1 MKMTVAQVL
10 VRFLKEAGVRHIFGV
25 SGHSI
30 FDLTDAIYLE
40 PGIDL
45 VSAQIEI
52 SAAYM
57 ASAHS
62 RALRAPSACLASA
75 GAGATNLVTGVA
87 QAFKESAPVLVIS
100 SIGSVTSSTF
110 GRSKLAQ

>member
-1 MKMTVAQVL
+1 MKLTLAQVL

-57 ASAHS
+57 ARADS
-62 RALRAPSACLASA
+62 RALSPSGTCTTPCTRRYPTIRWLWRRAAL
-75 GAGATNLVTGVA
+75 
-87 QAFKESAPVLVIS
+87 ES
-100 SIGSVTSSTF
+100 
-110 GRSKLAQ
+110 